1 MSLTFIDGKYNSICL
16 GKHSPGEMNPSVASL
31 VESNVLLSVYR
42 LWQSKAFA
50 VRTTSTCPACRV
62 MELSIIANRAAN
74 EATQYFCKAIRC
86 TEMPWLTPKFLM
98 QCGCQ
103 LIDNLPCVLLFRR
116 WKREVCYKY
125 QPSGSRPFS
134 PFLPP
139 NFLYLNLI

>member
-42 LWQSKAFA
+42 LWQSKALA
-50 VRTTSTCPACRV
+50 VLTTSTCPACRV
-62 MELSIIANRAAN
+62 MELSNIANRAAN

-103 LIDNLPCVLLFRR
+103 LIDNLALCFAFSSLEAKSVINTNRVDPDPSPRFFLLIS
-116 WKREVCYKY
+116 V
-125 QPSGSRPFS
+125 S
-134 PFLPP
+134 
-139 NFLYLNLI
+139 